1 MKSAVPDISAIQKWI
16 DENKNIETIVE
27 ELSASGYDEETISIH
42 LREFRK
48 VKNGNR
54 QFIGFFCLGL
64 GALLGFISC
73 VLSIINPV
81 PELYNIILYGLT
93 SLAIAIIIVG
103 LYMVFQ

>member
-1 MKSAVPDISAIQKWI
+1 MNSAIPDISAIKKWI
-16 DENKNIETIVE
+16 NEKKNIESIVE

-42 LREFRK
+42 LKEFRK
-48 VKNGNR
+48 IKNGNR
-54 QFIGFFCLGL
+54 QFIGFFCMGL

-93 SLAIAIIIVG
+93 SVSIVIIIVG